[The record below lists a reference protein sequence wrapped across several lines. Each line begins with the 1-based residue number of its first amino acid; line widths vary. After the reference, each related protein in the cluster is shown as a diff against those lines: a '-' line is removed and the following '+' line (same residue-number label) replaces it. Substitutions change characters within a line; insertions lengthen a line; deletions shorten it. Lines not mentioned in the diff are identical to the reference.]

1 VAIVDEKGR
10 LFGKVNLLDL
20 VVVLAIL
27 AVVGRFGYRNYMGK
41 QVAPAGEDKQIE
53 VTMKFAA
60 IQQPTI
66 DFVPVGTQIY
76 DSKSGG
82 YLGKVVA
89 VRSQPAIV
97 FLLSEDGRMYETPS
111 KERLDFYMVVA
122 GRGRVSPNGVT
133 LGDFEMKIGRT
144 NYVKSPLW
152 AGYGVTWNIDTNPK
166 PR

>member
-1 VAIVDEKGR
+1 MAIVDQKGR

-27 AVVGRFGYRNYMGK
+27 AVAGRFGYQHYMGK
-41 QVAPAGEDKQIE
+41 QAAPTGEDKQVA

-60 IQQPTI
+60 VQQPTV
-66 DFVPVGTQIY
+66 DNVPVGTAIY

-82 YLGKVVA
+82 YLGKVVD
-89 VRSQPAIV
+89 VWSQPATV
-97 FLLSEDGRMYETPS
+97 FTTSVDGRMFEAPS
-111 KERLDFYMVVA
+111 KDRVDFFMVVA
-122 GRGRVSPNGVT
+122 GRGRVSPNAVT

-144 NYVKSPLW
+144 NYVKSRLW
-152 AGYGVTWNIDTNPK
+152 AGYGVTWKIDENPQ